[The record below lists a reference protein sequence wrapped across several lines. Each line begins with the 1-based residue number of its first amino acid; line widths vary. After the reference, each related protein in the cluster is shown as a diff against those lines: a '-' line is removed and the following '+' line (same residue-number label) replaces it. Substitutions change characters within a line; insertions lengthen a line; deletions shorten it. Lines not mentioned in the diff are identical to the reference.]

1 MKLNTV
7 EASQFVLS
15 EYGAIVG
22 KTIMAI
28 RPMNATEIELFGWD
42 EGWGGVPMV
51 IILSDGTAIVPSAD
65 PEGNGPGHLFLEK
78 TE

>member
-1 MKLNTV
+1 
-7 EASQFVLS
+7 
-15 EYGAIVG
+15 
-22 KTIMAI
+22 MAI
-28 RPMNATEIELFGWD
+28 RPMNPTEIELFGWG

-78 TE
+78 AE